1 MVLVAGN
8 LSLASKIVLVPTL
21 SFTFIFGTIG
31 NILVC
36 VAILTNRQLK
46 TATNGFILSLAVADL
61 LVCMITVPIAL
72 IGLFQDPRPP
82 AALLAGELAL
92 SGVSSSLIQL
102 AVISIDRYRGI
113 VHPEKSRLTWKQIKY
128 IIPPLWLLA
137 ITETCLVVFNWKH
150 DIRFALIH
158 FYWYLSIAS
167 VTIISY
173 TLIWRNI
180 ILHNQDVGGAL
191 RHLKS
196 ARFKKEKRAFLMIM
210 LVVCCLLICWSPATV
225 VYGIFLMRYDDKSLS
240 DSMREPLNVLVAL
253 GYFNSSLNPFI
264 YTLMNSTFRKIFR
277 QLLTENWLCR
287 CIRSPIQSKI
297 MPTPIGSIQD
307 VSPIINI
314 SPKESSMSH
323 S

>member
-8 LSLASKIVLVPTL
+8 LSLVSKIILVPTL

-36 VAILTNRQLK
+36 VAILNNRQLK
-46 TATNGFILSLAVADL
+46 TATNGFILSLAIADL

-72 IGLFQDPRPP
+72 VGLFQDPRPQT
-82 AALLAGELAL
+82 ALLAGELAL

-113 VHPEKSRLTWKQIKY
+113 VYPDKPRLTWKQIKY

-137 ITETCLVVFNWKH
+137 ITETCLVVFNWKQK
-150 DIRFALIH
+150 ISFALIH
-158 FYWYLSIAS
+158 FYWYWIIALI
-167 VTIISY
+167 TIVCY
-173 TLIWRNI
+173 ALIWRNLI
-180 ILHNQDVGGAL
+180 IHNRNVNTHL
-191 RHLKS
+191 RHLKN
-196 ARFKKEKRAFLMIM
+196 ARFKKEKRAFIMIM
-210 LVVCCLLICWSPATV
+210 IVVCCLLICWSPATV
-225 VYGIFLMRYDDKSLS
+225 VYGIFLLRYDNKSLS

-253 GYFNSSLNPFI
+253 GYFNSCINPFI

-277 QLLTENWLCR
+277 QLLTKNCLCR
-287 CIRSPIQSKI
+287 SIRSPPQTKV

-307 VSPIINI
+307 VSPIADP
-314 SPKESSMSH
+314 SPKESSLSRN
-323 S
+323 